1 MTINNIRIIISKD
14 GEPHERICAP
24 RKNKRR
30 RRTKKR
36 IIGDEVFITEHVD
49 HKIFQHNNIIKM
61 KENNMEKKIFI
72 I

>member
-49 HKIFQHNNIIKM
+49 HKIF
-61 KENNMEKKIFI
+61 
-72 I
+72 